1 MKFKCNS
8 CQHEFRHEANQ
19 NECFCPKC
27 GNLSTRCTN
36 EKEEK
41 QRIFCDECGSEIPSG
56 LTSCPICGCP
66 LSPTKIRHCHECG
79 TEMTDALNVC
89 PQCGCPGSQDT
100 PLLVSHIPLVSI
112 TQTAY
117 PMEVEE
123 QELSLPQKS
132 KALYWFIGGIVAI
145 LLVSFGVFYSATDFF
160 KNKSS
165 TSESVT
171 ETLQH
176 VVIDGTNLRLRYA
189 PHPNAEI
196 YKRIDGTNFH
206 PKKGERFPYKGET
219 DDFYKIDYNG
229 IVLYV
234 SKRHTHI
241 D

>member
-1 MKFKCNS
+1 
-8 CQHEFRHEANQ
+8 
-19 NECFCPKC
+19 
-27 GNLSTRCTN
+27 
-36 EKEEK
+36 
-41 QRIFCDECGSEIPSG
+41 
-56 LTSCPICGCP
+56 
-66 LSPTKIRHCHECG
+66 
-79 TEMTDALNVC
+79 
-89 PQCGCPGSQDT
+89 
-100 PLLVSHIPLVSI
+100 
-112 TQTAY
+112 
-117 PMEVEE
+117 MEVEE
-123 QELSLPQKS
+123 QELSLPPKS

-145 LLVSFGVFYSATDFF
+145 LLISFGVFYSATDFF

-206 PKKGERFPYKGET
+206 PKKGERFTYKGET